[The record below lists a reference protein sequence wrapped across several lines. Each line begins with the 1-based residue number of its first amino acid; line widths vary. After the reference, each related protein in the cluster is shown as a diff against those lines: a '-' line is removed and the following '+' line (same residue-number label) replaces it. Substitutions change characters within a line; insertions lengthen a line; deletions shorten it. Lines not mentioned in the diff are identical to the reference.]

1 MLEVDERE
9 EQVTLRDYLR
19 ILYRGR
25 WIILLSFLTVVISV
39 LYFTTRAIPIYQA
52 TATILTDSATNPTG
66 LDIFPL
72 AGMGSRETTINNQ
85 VEILKSRTLAQEV
98 VVALRDAGY
107 DRTFHLFMGNGGST
121 STPVLPADEEIA
133 NSLQKAITVSPR
145 RNTDLIDIKVQ
156 APDPKEAAVIANTV
170 VQVYRRSSQD
180 RSRTSVREVKEF
192 LETQLDVKERDLNK
206 AEQALKTF
214 KEQEGVITLSGE
226 TRELVEQLTDFEAL
240 YERAKTDLAAAS
252 TRLRVL
258 RDQYKEQI
266 GTLDENIVRVSSPL
280 LGRLKGEMTNLEA
293 THARLIAEGY
303 ADGHTKLQEIS
314 TRIDNVKEN
323 MRQEVGRLISTGL
336 TVTDPM
342 GYSQELLEQIYLLMV
357 DVEVYTTQANAFK
370 NIVAEY
376 TERFQAL
383 PEKGLQMARLEREF
397 QLNEKIYLMMKE
409 KLEEAKIQEVSQ
421 IGSVDIIDPALA
433 PKYPIKPRKK
443 MNMILAALI
452 GLGLGGGIT
461 FILDYS
467 DASLKTIEDVENRVK
482 LPVLAW
488 IPTIRPDR
496 RSRADDASPS
506 ESSEGSSTRKRKR
519 RKKRKGRSS
528 RSRETLISHLGPKSP
543 ISEAYRTLRTS
554 IQFSSPDR
562 PLHSILITSAGP
574 QEGKSTTAANLAI
587 VMAQMGSKTLLV
599 DTDLRRPTQ
608 HTLFELEREPGLTE
622 VLTGYRELE
631 DVFRETS
638 VPNLTLLTC
647 GVLPPNPAELLGS
660 ERMRALI
667 KELRDQFE
675 MIVFDSPPN
684 IVVTDASL
692 LAAELDGVMLVIW
705 AGRTNR
711 DMALRGKTQLEK
723 VGTPILGGILNNVNI
738 EHRYGSYRYP
748 YYYYYYYSSD

>member
-19 ILYRGR
+19 VLYRGR
-25 WIILLSFLTVVISV
+25 WIILLSFLVVVISV
-39 LYFTTRAIPIYQA
+39 LYFTTQAIPIYQA

-72 AGMGSRETTINNQ
+72 AGIGSRETMINNQ
-85 VEILKSRTLAQEV
+85 VEILKSWTLAQEV
-98 VVALRDAGY
+98 VVALRGAGY

-121 STPVLPADEEIA
+121 SIPVLPSDEEIA
-133 NSLQKAITVSPR
+133 NSLQGAISVSPR

-156 APDPKEAAVIANTV
+156 APDPEEAAVIANTV
-170 VQVYRRSSQD
+170 VQVYHRWSQD
-180 RSRTSVREVKEF
+180 RSRTSVREVKDF
-192 LETQLDVKERDLNK
+192 LETQLGVKDRDLNE
-206 AEQALKTF
+206 AEQALKNF
-214 KEQEGVITLSGE
+214 KEQEGAIALSGE

-240 YERAKTDLAAAS
+240 YEKAKTDLSAAS
-252 TRLRVL
+252 TRLRAL
-258 RDQYKEQI
+258 QAQYEDQI
-266 GTLDENIVRVSSPL
+266 GTLDENIVRMSSPL
-280 LGRLKGEMTNLEA
+280 LATLKQEMTNLEV
-293 THARLIAEGY
+293 TRARLVAEGY
-303 ADGHTKLQEIS
+303 KDGHAKLQDYA
-314 TRIDNVKEN
+314 TRIENVKDK
-323 MRQEVGRLISTGL
+323 MHQEGTRLVSEGL

-342 GYSQELLEQIYLLMV
+342 AYSQGLLEQIYLLLV
-357 DVEVYTTQANAFK
+357 DVEVYTTQVGAFK
-370 NIVAEY
+370 KIVTEY

-383 PEKGLQMARLEREF
+383 PEKALQIARLEREF

-433 PKYPIKPRKK
+433 PKYPIKPQKR
-443 MNMILAALI
+443 MNMILAALV
-452 GLGLGGGIT
+452 GLGLGVGIT

-496 RSRADDASPS
+496 RSRGDDASPPK
-506 ESSEGSSTRKRKR
+506 SSEGSSTRTRKR

-574 QEGKSTTAANLAI
+574 QEGKSITAANLAI

-631 DVFRETS
+631 ERERGEIGLALW
-638 VPNLTLLTC
+638 VGNWILL
-647 GVLPPNPAELLGS
+647 
-660 ERMRALI
+660 
-667 KELRDQFE
+667 
-675 MIVFDSPPN
+675 
-684 IVVTDASL
+684 
-692 LAAELDGVMLVIW
+692 
-705 AGRTNR
+705 
-711 DMALRGKTQLEK
+711 
-723 VGTPILGGILNNVNI
+723 
-738 EHRYGSYRYP
+738 
-748 YYYYYYYSSD
+748 